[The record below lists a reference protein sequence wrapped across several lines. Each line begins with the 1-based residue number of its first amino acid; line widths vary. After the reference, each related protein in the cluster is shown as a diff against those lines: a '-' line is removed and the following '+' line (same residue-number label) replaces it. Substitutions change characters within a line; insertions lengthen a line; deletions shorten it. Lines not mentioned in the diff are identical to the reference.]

1 MTNVV
6 CNPYNKAYSNWKTND
21 RLGKR
26 HFCVKVL
33 LKLNTCC
40 SIMPIKES
48 TFFYTC
54 CFKYIKLK
62 CEIKRFLRDFGLEWI
77 ETKFDQIKYS

>member
-33 LKLNTCC
+33 LKLDTCY
-40 SIMPIKES
+40 SIKPIKES
-48 TFFYTC
+48 TFFIHAVLST
-54 CFKYIKLK
+54 LN
-62 CEIKRFLRDFGLEWI
+62 
-77 ETKFDQIKYS
+77 